1 MSVGSL
7 CFYGKRRKFLSVL
20 TGSFGLTIFVLCIS
34 SGDDEINLAGGPSK
48 FVTDVAV
55 NNEGKC
61 LWSGP
66 ATFKVNCHM
75 NVGKW
80 PFDEQS
86 CEMAFGSYSYGLNLL
101 RIKLFKDTSAFTSEE
116 RYNFVRSLNGRF
128 WYHLGCIAQD
138 NFRSRGRNYPFR
150 LCNTK

>member
-7 CFYGKRRKFLSVL
+7 CFYGKRRNFLSVL

-55 NNEGKC
+55 NNEGRC

-75 NVGKW
+75 NVGNW
-80 PFDEQS
+80 PFDAQS
-86 CEMAFGSYSYGLNLL
+86 CEMAFGSYSYGKNLL
-101 RIKLFKDTSAFTSEE
+101 KIKLFKDNSAFTSKE
-116 RYNFVRSLNGRF
+116 RYNFARSLNGKFR
-128 WYHLGCIAQD
+128 YRLG
-138 NFRSRGRNYPFR
+138 
-150 LCNTK
+150 